1 MKKFYQ
7 RLKTRNGKNFHKMQE
22 VFTSHGPT
30 VIMPTWFCTQEWFCH
45 VGKFNE
51 GGPGVPED
59 LLFFY
64 DHLEKG
70 GGVIRVDQCLLQYRY
85 HPQAATHSILEGTIW
100 DHRVQFL
107 EKRVLAN
114 WTSFTI
120 WNAGKQGRKLY
131 RSLSPANQKKVVA
144 LCDVSERRISKGFYT
159 YEESKKRPQPKI
171 PIQHYKDA
179 QPPFIICVKLDLT
192 NGNFEENLQSL
203 NLKEGVDYF
212 HFS

>member
-1 MKKFYQ
+1 M
-7 RLKTRNGKNFHKMQE
+7 
-22 VFTSHGPT
+22 
-30 VIMPTWFCTQEWFCH
+30 
-45 VGKFNE
+45 
-51 GGPGVPED
+51 
-59 LLFFY
+59 
-64 DHLEKG
+64 
-70 GGVIRVDQCLLQYRY
+70 DQCLLQYRY